1 MKKIPK
7 VLVIAGSDSCGGAGL
22 QADLKVIA
30 LHDVYAGCVVSC
42 LTAQNTKKV
51 FAIHE
56 MPLEFLRQ
64 QISVVLEDID
74 FDVVKIGM
82 LASLEIIDVV
92 ADELYKKN
100 KNIPL
105 ILDPVMVATSGDI
118 LLKNNAIEALKNKLL
133 RRSFLVT
140 PNIDEAQILSQ
151 MQINNLDDMHES
163 AKKIKALGAKAVFIK
178 GGHLDFADNKIHNL
192 LLDEEN
198 KIHIISN
205 EKIAIEKIHG
215 SGCSLASA
223 ISANIAKKMN
233 LVLAC
238 QKANEF
244 VFSGIKNFQ
253 IIGKGSCVLGLS
265 SKEIDL

>member
-1 MKKIPK
+1 MKIPK

-30 LHDVYAGCVVSC
+30 LHNVYAGGVLSC
-42 LTAQNTKKV
+42 LTAQNTQRV

-56 MPLEFLRQ
+56 IPSEFLRQ
-64 QISVVLEDID
+64 QISAVLEDID

-82 LASLEIIDVV
+82 LASQEIIEVIV
-92 ADELYKKN
+92 DELFKKTN
-100 KNIPL
+100 NIPI
-105 ILDPVMVATSGDI
+105 ILDPVMVATSGDV

-133 RRSFLVT
+133 KRSFLVT
-140 PNIDEAQILSQ
+140 PNIDEAQILSE
-151 MQINNLDDMHES
+151 MKINNLDDMYES
-163 AKKIKALGAKAVFIK
+163 AKIIKSLGVKAVLIK
-178 GGHLDFADNKIHNL
+178 GGHLNFADNKIHNL

-205 EKIAIEKIHG
+205 EKIAVEKIHG

-223 ISANIAKKMN
+223 ISANIAKKIS

-244 VFSGIKNFQ
+244 IFRAIKNFQ
-253 IIGKGSCVLGLS
+253 KVGKGSNVLGLIN
-265 SKEIDL
+265 ENLL

>member
-1 MKKIPK
+1 VKKIPK

-22 QADLKVIA
+22 QADLKIIA
-30 LHDVYAGCVVSC
+30 LHQVYAGCIVSC

-51 FAIHE
+51 SAIHE
-56 MPLEFLRQ
+56 IPLDFLRQ

-82 LASLEIIDVV
+82 LASLEIIEVV
-92 ADELYKKN
+92 ADELFKNN
-100 KNIPL
+100 KNLSI

-133 RRSFLVT
+133 SRSFLVT
-140 PNIDEAQILSQ
+140 PNIDEAEILSE
-151 MQINNLDDMHES
+151 MKISNLEDMIDS
-163 AKKIKALGAKAVFIK
+163 AKKIKALGVEAVLIK
-178 GGHLDFADNKIHNL
+178 GGHIDFADNKIHNI

-198 KIHIISN
+198 KIHEIIN
-205 EKIAIEKIHG
+205 EKIPLNNIHG

-223 ISANIAKKMN
+223 IAANIAKKMD

-244 VFSGIKNFQ
+244 VFHAIKNFQ
-253 IIGKGSCVLGLS
+253 KVGKGSDVLGF
-265 SKEIDL
+265 